1 MTHQQQTI
9 TQLNQTNLTPP
20 VVNMRDYFGV
30 LFRYRVLLLTI
41 IIVGLIVAVTYS
53 LIMPKTF
60 KAGAVL
66 LPPEKSEGISLNS
79 LVFGGGSGFD
89 LKSLGQN
96 SSAEVFVKILT
107 SRSIADSLIT
117 RFNLLKRYDIDSSER
132 SLAVDQVLGGLEA
145 EADKQGVI
153 SIAYSEQTSF
163 LSNKTEQ
170 QETAAFAATIVNNAI
185 DILDKLNQQKS
196 VTRARRS
203 RIFLEKIK
211 EVKRIEMDSAQRAM
225 QAFQEQNKAIALD
238 KQLDAAL
245 SSVIE
250 TQTMIQKT
258 KLELIR
264 AESDLNSDQRIVQSL
279 RSQLSLLQRQQ
290 QNVQTGKS
298 DIDALGIPFKN
309 VPELARQYATLK
321 LNLEVSSQVF
331 MLLESQY
338 NQEQIQEAR
347 ELPTVSVLDWA
358 TAPIYPS
365 APRKTI
371 FVGVTGILLVVFS
384 ILGVYLYDGLR
395 RGIYSAQKYRSINH
409 QHRGVESNE

>member
-1 MTHQQQTI
+1 MAHQQQTI

-20 VVNMRDYFGV
+20 IVNIRDYFGV
-30 LFRYRVLLLTI
+30 LLRYRTFLLI
-41 IIVGLIVAVTYS
+41 IIIGGLVIATAYS

-60 KAGAVL
+60 QAGAIL
-66 LPPEKSEGISLNS
+66 LPPEKSEGMSLNS

-132 SLAVDQVLGGLEA
+132 SLAIDQILGKIEA

-153 SIAYSEQTSF
+153 SITYSERTSF
-163 LSNKTEQ
+163 LSNKAEQ
-170 QETAAFAATIVNNAI
+170 QEAAVFAATIVNNAI

-203 RIFLEKIK
+203 RIFLEKVK
-211 EVKRIEMDSAQRAM
+211 EAKRLEMDSAQRAM
-225 QAFQEQNKAIALD
+225 QTFQEQNKAIALD

-250 TQTMIQKT
+250 TQTMIQKA

-264 AESDLNSDQRIVQSL
+264 AESDLNSDQRTVQSL
-279 RSQLSLLQRQQ
+279 RSQLALLQRQQ
-290 QNVQTGKS
+290 QNTEAGKNEV
-298 DIDALGIPFKN
+298 DVLGIPFKN

-321 LNLEVSSQVF
+321 LNLEVSTQVYV
-331 MLLESQY
+331 LLESQY

-358 TAPIYPS
+358 APPLFPS
-365 APRKTI
+365 SPRKTI
-371 FVGVTGILLVVFS
+371 IVGVTGILLVVFS
-384 ILGVYLYDGLR
+384 VLGVYFYDGLQ
-395 RGIYSAQKYRSINH
+395 RGIYSTQNDYSVNH
-409 QHRGVESNE
+409 RRIGVESSE